1 MSKKTDSQKNERV
14 TKKNKSRITILLKF
28 EVCDSKRLRFIK
40 KQEASGS
47 LSNSGLKTPA
57 SKIPILGDICF
68 RGINISI

>member
-1 MSKKTDSQKNERV
+1 M
-14 TKKNKSRITILLKF
+14 ILLKF

-47 LSNSGLKTPA
+47 LSNLGLKTPA
-57 SKIPILGDICF
+57 SKILILGDICF